1 MHGSHLQPHTHWSS
15 RRTSTD
21 WDPCSTKT
29 PCSYRERDRNRSVAR
44 GDRSAAL
51 PGEPASAADL
61 GQRRRRHCPVRSPRH
76 HRHDRRGTT
85 PGDHE
90 SRPRP
95 GHHRPPRP
103 TRVLRTSRP
112 RRSATARPPPRP
124 FGPERVQ
131 AHLAEDFHDHNRPAG
146 FGDEASDRD
155 VLVMLLTALATAS
168 PDGRP
173 TIERLI
179 PVGTDE
185 ALLYRRFTGTAF
197 LGAVTAGAR
206 VDFAGTGLFT
216 AGSGAFTVQRHVE
229 DLLTLTSRLRPDH
242 AGS

>member
-1 MHGSHLQPHTHWSS
+1 
-15 RRTSTD
+15 
-21 WDPCSTKT
+21 
-29 PCSYRERDRNRSVAR
+29 
-44 GDRSAAL
+44 
-51 PGEPASAADL
+51 
-61 GQRRRRHCPVRSPRH
+61 
-76 HRHDRRGTT
+76 
-85 PGDHE
+85 
-90 SRPRP
+90 
-95 GHHRPPRP
+95 
-103 TRVLRTSRP
+103 
-112 RRSATARPPPRP
+112 
-124 FGPERVQ
+124 
-131 AHLAEDFHDHNRPAG
+131 
-146 FGDEASDRD
+146 
-155 VLVMLLTALATAS
+155 MLLTALATAS

-173 TIERLI
+173 IIERLI